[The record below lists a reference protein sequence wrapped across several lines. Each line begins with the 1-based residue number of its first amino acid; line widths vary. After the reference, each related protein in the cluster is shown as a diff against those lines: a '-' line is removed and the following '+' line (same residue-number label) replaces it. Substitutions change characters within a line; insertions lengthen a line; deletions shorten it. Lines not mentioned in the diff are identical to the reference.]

1 MVMAKSKNQQI
12 NTKLYKYWWVFALTV
27 ILVAFGSFFA
37 YNKYLDQQNVNEM
50 KELLAE
56 FEKLKTS
63 AEKETGEAYYIEAT
77 CGSASEKF
85 SGKYSCRVTLPSKNI
100 EGSSYYNKVE
110 SVLFL
115 DKSCEELIGG
125 QNGFKNAIRCD
136 ISVRNAN
143 KDDAEKIF
151 LYYDTSPN
159 SPF

>member
-1 MVMAKSKNQQI
+1 
-12 NTKLYKYWWVFALTV
+12 
-27 ILVAFGSFFA
+27 LVVFGSFFA

-85 SGKYSCRVTLPSKNI
+85 SGKHLCIVTLPSKNDSP
-100 EGSSYYNKVE
+100 SSYKNDTTWLITNSRCE
-110 SVLFL
+110 VLINGL
-115 DKSCEELIGG
+115 GGYKNSISCTVPIRSSNLEIAKS
-125 QNGFKNAIRCD
+125 
-136 ISVRNAN
+136 
-143 KDDAEKIF
+143 IF
-151 LYYDTSPN
+151 YKYDTSPN